1 MCYVQKRRKN
11 TAPHQEPTPLE
22 GPGAQVQPCYL
33 QICDLRLLDGAEYSQ
48 ESDGEKVSLKSH
60 FC

>member
-1 MCYVQKRRKN
+1 MLCTEEEKEHCSPPGARS
-11 TAPHQEPTPLE
+11 LE